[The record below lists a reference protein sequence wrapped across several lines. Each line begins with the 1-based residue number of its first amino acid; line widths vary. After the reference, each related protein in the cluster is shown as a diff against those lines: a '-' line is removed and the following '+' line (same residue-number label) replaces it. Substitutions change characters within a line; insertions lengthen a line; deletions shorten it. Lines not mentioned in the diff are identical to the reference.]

1 MTPITN
7 RMLFKGTA
15 PDPLTFNTT
24 RVKLTPCLEQW
35 VKSIKMYRSL
45 MKGTLPIHV
54 HLICASLFEFL
65 ISCISSNMEASV
77 FNFIFTATLQ
87 RPKMG
92 LCDYDLDLLQN
103 VVFEACHHMIW
114 VSNTI
119 TLFFLELAG
128 ESDKAEKKPVQPPT
142 SRKCLNKQEGAFIL
156 PKSSLLINPLLF
168 SHGQKCK
175 IMKGAIVGLIQNR
188 F

>member
-1 MTPITN
+1 
-7 RMLFKGTA
+7 
-15 PDPLTFNTT
+15 
-24 RVKLTPCLEQW
+24 
-35 VKSIKMYRSL
+35 
-45 MKGTLPIHV
+45 MKGTFPIYV

-77 FNFIFTATLQ
+77 FNFKFNATLQ
-87 RPKMG
+87 RPKMA
-92 LCDYDLDLLQN
+92 LCDNDLLQN

-119 TLFFLELAG
+119 TLCFLELAG
-128 ESDKAEKKPVQPPT
+128 ESDKAEKKPAQPPT
-142 SRKCLNKQEGAFIL
+142 SRKCLNKQKGAFIL